1 MSYDTDRN
9 WFYFLKGKK
18 LRLYRYRRT
27 SSKIVDNQGRVS
39 GGDYDYL
46 IYPDETIVD
55 GLRIEYTS
63 LLLPFVNED
72 PESTAQSSLTADT
85 SPSET
90 SHLNLNRVLSLAV
103 VDYVRAMI
111 AERDGNIQAKEYF
124 MRQFFSKLA
133 DNESNK
139 NRIFVTQT
147 SYPFAIK

>member
-46 IYPDETIVD
+46 IYTDETIVD

-72 PESTAQSSLTADT
+72 PESTAQSSLTEDT

>member
-1 MSYDTDRN
+1 M
-9 WFYFLKGKK
+9 
-18 LRLYRYRRT
+18 
-27 SSKIVDNQGRVS
+27 
-39 GGDYDYL
+39 
-46 IYPDETIVD
+46 
-55 GLRIEYTS
+55 
-63 LLLPFVNED
+63 PFVNED
-72 PESTAQSSLTADT
+72 PESSAQSSLTEDT